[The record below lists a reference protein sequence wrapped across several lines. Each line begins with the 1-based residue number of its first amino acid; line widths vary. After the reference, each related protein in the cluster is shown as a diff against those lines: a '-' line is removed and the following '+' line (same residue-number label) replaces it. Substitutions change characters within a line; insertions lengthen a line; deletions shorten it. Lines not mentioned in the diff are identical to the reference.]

1 MKSTWCECACSE
13 FRPDTLHAL
22 ENIQKIKS
30 FRPPSARIDDSRSAM
45 IGEYWRE
52 RILTPYSR
60 RILTKST
67 DKLVALTA
75 VASRLQSEYGFTYLA
90 GLWKDDLIHE
100 LLWYVNLFGRIRNQP
115 QTYQERFYA
124 PSWSWVSVHAPMSWR
139 PFRGNDGM
147 HVPLAQVLE
156 AFTSPST
163 LNPFG
168 PVSDGHI
175 KISALRWHIT
185 VACDG
190 ADGRWTITKTE
201 TAGLSSGNI
210 FSSEL
215 ELDTRL
221 HVTTVTDGMT
231 QMEHSIARRLRHG
244 EREEDRKSELT
255 LPAIPLIVSWYSI
268 RDYPSIDGLIL
279 QDSVTRAGC
288 FERLGR
294 FKISARMNPVEIGTV
309 ARQEIV
315 II

>member
-1 MKSTWCECACSE
+1 MV
-13 FRPDTLHAL
+13 
-22 ENIQKIKS
+22 
-30 FRPPSARIDDSRSAM
+30 
-45 IGEYWRE
+45 GEYWRE

-60 RILTKST
+60 RILTKPT

-75 VASRLQSEYGFTYLA
+75 VVSRLQSEYGLTYLA
-90 GLWKDDLIHE
+90 GLWKDDLIRE
-100 LLWYVNLFGRIRNQP
+100 LLWYVNRSRRLIDKAP
-115 QTYQERFYA
+115 TCQESFYA

-156 AFTSPST
+156 ASTCPST
-163 LNPFG
+163 LNPLG
-168 PVSDGHI
+168 PVSDGQI
-175 KISALRWHIT
+175 KLSALIWQIT
-185 VACDG
+185 IACDG
-190 ADGRWTITKTE
+190 ADSRWRTTKTE

-215 ELDTRL
+215 EVDTPLRIETL
-221 HVTTVTDGMT
+221 TDGIT

-244 EREEDRKSELT
+244 EGEENRKSELT
-255 LPAIPLIVSWYSI
+255 VPAIPLIVSWYSN

-279 QDSVTRAGC
+279 QESVTRARC

-294 FKISARMNPVEIGTV
+294 FKISARMDTVEIGTA